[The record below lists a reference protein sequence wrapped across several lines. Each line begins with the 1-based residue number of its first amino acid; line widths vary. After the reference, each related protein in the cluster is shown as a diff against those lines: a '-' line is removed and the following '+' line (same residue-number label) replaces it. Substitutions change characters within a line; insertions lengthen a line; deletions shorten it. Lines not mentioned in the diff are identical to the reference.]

1 MADESRPYDI
11 RETNVLKIT
20 NIADATI
27 ALMECDFS
35 IAQIE
40 DQLKSLPFGDDKGWI
55 ADAMRAR
62 QEILHK
68 RKMVAIKKEWI
79 EERDRKAEK
88 PKNEEQS
95 FHARFVK
102 SAQSTLSDETFIRIK
117 DMAMEAG
124 RRLGA

>member
-1 MADESRPYDI
+1 MSEESRAYDI

-20 NIADATI
+20 NIADATV
-27 ALMECDFS
+27 ALEECDFS

-40 DQLKSLPFGDDKGWI
+40 NQLKTLPFGDDKEWI
-55 ADAMRAR
+55 SDAMRAR

-68 RKMVAIKKEWI
+68 RKMVLIKKEWI
-79 EERDRKAEK
+79 EERDRKADK
-88 PKNEEQS
+88 PRNEDQS

-102 SAQSTLSDETFIRIK
+102 SAKSNLSDETFMRIK

-124 RRLGA
+124 RRLG